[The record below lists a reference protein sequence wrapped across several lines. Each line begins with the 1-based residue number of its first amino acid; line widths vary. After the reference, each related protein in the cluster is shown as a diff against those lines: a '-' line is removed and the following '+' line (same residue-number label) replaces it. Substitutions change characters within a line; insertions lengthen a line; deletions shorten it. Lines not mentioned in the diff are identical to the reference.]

1 MARRH
6 YGFERRKKEDARR
19 AKQEAKKR
27 RKDERVEGGLT
38 GPEMGTAQ
46 DSSAA
51 PGVWEWFSPS
61 RSRIITLPAGT
72 KPQDDGINDWQ
83 LLTEGAE
90 DDNDLDTQS
99 AS

>member
-19 AKQEAKKR
+19 AKQEAKRR
-27 RKDERVEGGLT
+27 RKEDRLQEGVA

-61 RSRIITLPAGT
+61 RSRIATLPTGT
-72 KPQDDGINDWQ
+72 RPPDEGINDWV

-90 DDNDLDTQS
+90 DDNDLDAQS